1 MLQYI
6 YIYIYIKIYIYI
18 LHIYIIYIYIYIYPY
33 KFQLLLAWLDAVK
46 LKVNNTYSHTHAC
59 GWLSYKASSYLYQ
72 LHNIYSYM
80 ALDSLCNTCDKSV
93 SYRNYIECNLCFT
106 QTHFKC
112 NNLTFRLCSISIVGS
127 TGYTIFL
134 IFRYFTRISLT
145 SEWLK
150 IKI

>member
-1 MLQYI
+1 MFQYIHTYI
-6 YIYIYIKIYIYI
+6 YIYI
-18 LHIYIIYIYIYIYPY
+18 HIYIYIYPY
-33 KFQLLLAWLDAVK
+33 KLQLLLAWLHAVK

-59 GWLSYKASSYLYQ
+59 AWLPYNASSYFYQ

-80 ALDSLCNTCDKSV
+80 TLDSLCNTCNKSV

-112 NNLTFRLCSISIVGS
+112 NNLTFRLCSISIVGP
-127 TGYTIFL
+127 TGRAIFP

>member
-1 MLQYI
+1 MTTCSET
-6 YIYIYIKIYIYI
+6 
-18 LHIYIIYIYIYIYPY
+18 
-33 KFQLLLAWLDAVK
+33 
-46 LKVNNTYSHTHAC
+46 KVNNTYSHTHAC
-59 GWLSYKASSYLYQ
+59 AWLPYNASSYFYQ

-80 ALDSLCNTCDKSV
+80 TLDSLCNTCNKSV

-112 NNLTFRLCSISIVGS
+112 NNLTFRLCSISIVGP
-127 TGYTIFL
+127 TGRVIFP